1 MLEVLSKQEVPLA
14 ARSALSAMVCAV
26 AAITVATSP
35 AIAETFPPAGSVP
48 PDQDPFYAAPANIV
62 SYAPGQIVAIR
73 PVSTILFGAAHTWQ
87 IAYRTNDAHDQP
99 ELTVTTLVVPTT
111 PWQGQG
117 ARPIVSLQAAED
129 SVGIR
134 CSPSYNIARNLNPDL
149 GLAQQATTVG
159 QDVPQALSFL
169 VLGYAVAMPD
179 HEGPDAEFGAGPQ
192 EGHATLDG
200 IRAVHN
206 FDTDGIGTANPV
218 ALYGYSGGAHATA
231 WAAQLQPSY
240 APDLQLAGAAN
251 GGTPADPAE
260 AARDADGGRSA
271 GLEFAALFGIATAYP
286 ESGFTG
292 VLNARGQQAF
302 AHLRGKCL
310 PYELAHF
317 LFQKLA
323 DYSTVPDPLD
333 VPSVKAVLTE
343 DTLGAAAPTI
353 PIYDYHAKT
362 DGVDVGPDDT
372 MVRNWCSQGATVDI
386 VRDPVVGHVAE
397 GIARLPSAVDYLS
410 DRFAGKPAKSSCT
423 T

>member
-1 MLEVLSKQEVPLA
+1 
-14 ARSALSAMVCAV
+14 MVCAV

-35 AIAETFPPAGSVP
+35 AIAETFPPAGWCRRIRIRSN
-48 PDQDPFYAAPANIV
+48 AAPANIV

-99 ELTVTTLVVPTT
+99 ELTVTTLVVPIIPSPGPGRT
-111 PWQGQG
+111 PDRVAAGSRRQRRHPVL
-117 ARPIVSLQAAED
+117 ALLQH
-129 SVGIR
+129 R
-134 CSPSYNIARNLNPDL
+134 
-149 GLAQQATTVG
+149 AQPQPGPAWHSKVITVG
-159 QDVPQALSFL
+159 QDAPQALAFL

-179 HEGPDAEFGAGPQ
+179 HEGPDAQFGAGPQ

-231 WAAQLQPSY
+231 WAAQMQPSY
-240 APDLQLAGAAN
+240 APDLHLAGAAN
-251 GGTPADPAE
+251 GGTPADPAAFAR
-260 AARDADGGRSA
+260 AAYGGRNA
-271 GLEFAALFGIATAYP
+271 GLEFAALHGIATAYP

-292 VLNARGQQAF
+292 VLNARGQQGF
-302 AHLRGKCL
+302 AHLRGKRL

-323 DYSTVPDPLD
+323 DYPTVPDPLD

-343 DTLGAAAPTI
+343 YTLGAAAPTT

-372 MVRNWCSQGATVDI
+372 MVRNWCSQGADS
-386 VRDPVVGHVAE
+386 GHCA
-397 GIARLPSAVDYLS
+397 
-410 DRFAGKPAKSSCT
+410 
-423 T
+423 

>member
-1 MLEVLSKQEVPLA
+1 M
-14 ARSALSAMVCAV
+14 
-26 AAITVATSP
+26 
-35 AIAETFPPAGSVP
+35 
-48 PDQDPFYAAPANIV
+48 
-62 SYAPGQIVAIR
+62 
-73 PVSTILFGAAHTWQ
+73 
-87 IAYRTNDAHDQP
+87 
-99 ELTVTTLVVPTT
+99 
-111 PWQGQG
+111 
-117 ARPIVSLQAAED
+117 SLQAAED

-149 GLAQQATTVG
+149 GLAQQVITVG
-159 QDVPQALSFL
+159 QDVPQALAFL

-231 WAAQLQPSY
+231 WAAQMQPSY
-240 APDLQLAGAAN
+240 APDLHLAGAAN
-251 GGTPADPAE
+251 GGTPADPA
-260 AARDADGGRSA
+260 AFARAADGGRNA
-271 GLEFAALFGIATAYP
+271 GLEFAALHGIATAYP

-292 VLNARGQQAF
+292 VLNARGQQGF

-343 DTLGAAAPTI
+343 DTLGAAAPTT

-397 GIARLPSAVDYLS
+397 GIMRLPSAVDYLS